1 MTLYEV
7 EVKVYDTVS
16 YYYIEA
22 IRIVDVRICM
32 RKVLSP
38 KKKFKISIPSWIR
51 ECEVLNT
58 FRYDDDETIEK
69 ERDFW
74 EIIGE

>member
-1 MTLYEV
+1 MLYQV
-7 EVKVYDTVS
+7 EVKAYETVS

-32 RKVLSP
+32 YKVLPS

-51 ECEVLNT
+51 QCEVLNT
-58 FRYDDDETIEK
+58 FKHDDNETIEK
-69 ERDFW
+69 ERGFW
-74 EIIGE
+74 DIIG